1 MKAPLA
7 ILNSDLEAHFKQM
20 AVIILKKSLRK
31 HFSTLQENDAL
42 ILRATMVKIYF
53 ECSLIPV
60 KSVLASLIAQIADYY
75 FQEEKVWTEL
85 LEEIS
90 KRSNENTSVDQLRDA
105 LVLLR
110 NLLDGNEDDLQPSF
124 PQLVAF
130 LQTVLN
136 HSNVEMVIEALK
148 SLAFIVGSLHTDE
161 SSKEY
166 GHILQSILSV
176 VLY

>member
-7 ILNSDLEAHFKQM
+7 ILNSNSEAHFKQM

-42 ILRATMVKIYF
+42 ILRATMLKIYF
-53 ECSLIPV
+53 ECSLMPV

-75 FQEEKVWTEL
+75 FEEEKVWEEL
-85 LEEIS
+85 LQEIS
-90 KRSNENTSVDQLRDA
+90 LRSNENTSVDQLRDA

-110 NLLDGNEDDLQPSF
+110 NLLDGNEDDLQASF
-124 PQLVAF
+124 PQLIAF

-136 HSNVEMVIEALK
+136 HSNVEMVVEALK
-148 SLAFIVGSLHTDE
+148 SLSFIVGSLNTDE
-161 SSKEY
+161 LSKQY
-166 GHILQSILSV
+166 GYLLQSILAVALS
-176 VLY
+176 